1 MNRVEWRETR
11 NRGRLKRLVPF
22 FLLSVLVLT
31 LLLPLVGWLLP
42 NPDEVR
48 ERTAVALRTIDEN
61 QWHENLKVFKDQSE
75 KARKK
80 LAEKKPP
87 EKKKEKEKPKR
98 PDGQVVDIAM
108 PEKEKRPDEA
118 KYVSQYD
125 SKVKKEQK
133 AKKRAPFKTVAPKHS
148 KNGIKQPQQ
157 QVGHKPD
164 KLVLNPD
171 MKKPEDPGSQPATDN
186 RLLVPKLKLAMKLD
200 LPEDMQNGN
209 YRNREE
215 QKKDVEGNAD
225 RLLMKI
231 RREEQGKEGE
241 RGVGE
246 PMNVP
251 RSLLPDKESVENIAG
266 GPMNDYL
273 KDVKQE
279 GDETWLNTRAFKYAF
294 FFNRVKRE
302 VARAWKPVEAQR
314 RYDPRYNI
322 YGYRSRYTVIGITLD
337 STGNLKQ
344 AQINRSC
351 GVDFL
356 DQEALSA
363 VYRAAPFPNPPNG
376 IIENGRV
383 EFPFGFYFEMTRSG
397 MPGMQSPF

>member
-1 MNRVEWRETR
+1 MNRTEWRESR
-11 NRGRLKRLVPF
+11 RRGQLKRLIPF
-22 FLLSVLVLT
+22 FVLSVLVLF
-31 LLLPLVGWLLP
+31 LLLPLVNILLP
-42 NPDEVR
+42 DPDDIEQ
-48 ERTAVALRTIDEN
+48 RTTVAMRTVHEN
-61 QWHENLKVFKDQSE
+61 QWRENLKVFKEQSRTE
-75 KARKK
+75 RKK
-80 LAEKKPP
+80 TAEKKPP
-87 EKKKEKEKPKR
+87 EKKKIEEPSKPE
-98 PDGQVVDIAM
+98 GQIVDIAM
-108 PEKEKRPDEA
+108 PEKEERPDKA

-133 AKKRAPFKTVAPKHS
+133 AKKRAPFKTVAPKHA
-148 KNGIKQPQQ
+148 KTGIQQPKQ

-164 KLVLNPD
+164 KLVLKPD
-171 MKKPEDPGSQPATDN
+171 SKKPDDPGSQPEITN
-186 RLLVPKLKLAMKLD
+186 QLLVPKLKLAMKLD
-200 LPEDMQNGN
+200 LPDDIKNGQ
-209 YRNREE
+209 YRNRKE

-231 RREEQGKEGE
+231 RREEKGREGQ

-246 PMNVP
+246 PMNIP
-251 RSLLPDKESVENIAG
+251 RSLLPDKNSVDNIAG

-273 KDVKQE
+273 KDVKEE
-279 GDETWLNTRAFKYAF
+279 GDETWLNTRQFKYAF

-314 RYDPRYNI
+314 RYDPRYNL

-337 STGNLKQ
+337 PTGNLKE
-344 AQINRSC
+344 AQIHRSC

-376 IIENGRV
+376 IVENGRV